1 MEKIDNNRLLNQQN
15 RSAALAFF
23 KHYISRPQR
32 NGEDMAFRVAIAAL
46 ETFGKSKDGC
56 NGCAYRPEYPAC
68 VRCHGCSRRYEDR
81 YTPAKPSGTFE
92 V

>member
-32 NGEDMAFRVAIAAL
+32 NGEGKAFRGHCGL
-46 ETFGKSKDGC
+46 RDF
-56 NGCAYRPEYPAC
+56 R
-68 VRCHGCSRRYEDR
+68 
-81 YTPAKPSGTFE
+81 
-92 V
+92 